1 VCGPVG
7 FETVGP
13 QKGSA
18 APRNPFPSPRALPVE
33 VPPWRGSPPAAK
45 SPFVQARPEPY
56 AAMTPLSPSDAEL
69 LARISAGDRA
79 AFEEL
84 VARHEK
90 AMFRFARRVVGEDA
104 EDVLQEAFL
113 SVWRS
118 AAGWRGEAS
127 ARSWLFQIVAHG
139 CHRRLRRSAGE
150 RATAGPEDALGVPAP
165 AAAPDAVVSSRQL
178 GRALEAALR
187 ALEPEAREVLILRD
201 VEGLPGEE
209 VAQVLG
215 IGLAAMKSR
224 LHRARLALKE
234 RIEAVLG
241 RPIGE
246 ELS

>member
-1 VCGPVG
+1 
-7 FETVGP
+7 
-13 QKGSA
+13 
-18 APRNPFPSPRALPVE
+18 
-33 VPPWRGSPPAAK
+33 
-45 SPFVQARPEPY
+45 
-56 AAMTPLSPSDAEL
+56 MTSTEPSDGEL

-84 VARHEK
+84 VVRHER
-90 AMFRFARRVVGEDA
+90 ALFRFARRVVGEDA

-118 AAGWRGEAS
+118 AAGWRGDAS

-139 CHRRLRRSAGE
+139 CHHRLRRSAGE
-150 RATAGPEDALGVPAP
+150 RAAAGTEEVLAVAAP
-165 AAAPDAVVSSRQL
+165 SPTPDAVVSSRQV

-187 ALEPEAREVLILRD
+187 SLEPEAREVLILRD

-215 IGLAAMKSR
+215 IGVAAMKSR

-234 RIEAVLG
+234 RIEAALG